1 MTNPRVDQTC
11 STGTSKKSS
20 VKDNVKLFCL
30 PRYSSYTRDDRKGV
44 AGACPIERPH
54 LYTPHLY
61 TVLHLALI
69 DLALDPVSCH
79 LWTL

>member
-54 LYTPHLY
+54 L
-61 TVLHLALI
+61 
-69 DLALDPVSCH
+69 
-79 LWTL
+79 